1 MQNTSITPVNIEALV
16 RKSNHVNEA
25 ITKLTVQHQRLLAI
39 LISAIRPDDA
49 EMQTHTFAATE
60 IAEICQ
66 LDVRDYYKEARQVVS
81 ELLRKTLLLRED
93 DGKLYEFQWLSVG
106 VYHEEKGLISMAIH
120 PKLQPYFL
128 QLQSRFVQYQLGDM
142 LQLKSKYSIR
152 LFELLKQ
159 YLPIG
164 ERTFELEEIRKMI
177 GVEDGEL
184 TLFADFKRRAIE
196 FAVHEI
202 NAKTPILVSVEYIKV
217 SRAVAF
223 LKFKI
228 KEKVKIPEM
237 MEFPVI
243 TEEPGIEDLINLI
256 PDSTR
261 RLKSTRTLLNKAL
274 KKYDFDYI
282 KETILYTNTRE
293 IKKDY
298 LALLGTNLT
307 NNYAEAWIEKK
318 KLKEECAKRII
329 SEEARRREDE
339 IASLVEILKDE
350 KTETLEKMVANRVR
364 MKLKAEAAA
373 IVLKERDAAQVKIE
387 WN

>member
-1 MQNTSITPVNIEALV
+1 MQNTSITPINIEALV

-66 LDVRDYYKEARQVVS
+66 LDARNYYKEARQIVS

-128 QLQSRFVQYQLGDM
+128 QLQSRFVQYQLGDV

-184 TLFADFKRRAIE
+184 TLFADFKKRAIE
-196 FAVHEI
+196 PAIDEI
-202 NAKTPILVSVEYIKV
+202 NAKSPILVSVEYIKI

-237 MEFPVI
+237 MEFSVI
-243 TEEPGIEDLINLI
+243 TEEPGIEDLLNLI
-256 PDSTR
+256 PDSIK
-261 RLKSTRTLLNKAL
+261 RLKSTRNLLNKAL
-274 KKYDFDYI
+274 KKYDYDYI

-293 IKKDY
+293 IRKDY

-307 NNYAEAWIEKK
+307 NNYAEVWIEKK
-318 KLKEECAKRII
+318 KLKEEQRKRQESEAAQKDKNDIECWI
-329 SEEARRREDE
+329 GILKEKSSEE
-339 IASLVEILKDE
+339 
-350 KTETLEKMVANRVR
+350 LEKIAAEIVR
-364 MKLKAEAAA
+364 NKKRAL
-373 IVLKERDAAQVKIE
+373 AAQAILNERAQTKL
-387 WN
+387 